1 MVLISHLKKFI
12 YIKNSKV
19 AGTSVEAYFERYC
32 LDPNRN
38 IKIVEKRNTEITKF
52 GIIGNR
58 EDGISNKF
66 YNLMSANEIKKL
78 LSKDIFNSYFK
89 FCVVR
94 NPYDKMV
101 SLYNMLKNRNKLK
114 LSFEEFCK
122 RHHCI
127 NYKRYF
133 INNKSCIDF
142 YIRFEYLKE
151 DLEKVC
157 NILNIKFDYSLLP
170 KFKTQFRKDNDY
182 RKYYT
187 EETKKIV
194 YEKHIKEFKMFNYK
208 F

>member
-32 LDPNRN
+32 LDSNKN
-38 IKIVEKRNTEITKF
+38 IKVVEKRNTEITKF

-78 LSKDIFNSYFK
+78 INKDIFNSYFK

-101 SLYNMLKNRNKLK
+101 SLYNMLKNRNKLEI
-114 LSFEEFCK
+114 SFEEFCK
-122 RHHCI
+122 KYHCI

-142 YIRFEYLKE
+142 YIKFENLKE

-157 NILNIKFDYSLLP
+157 NNLNIKFDYSLLP

-182 RKYYT
+182 KKYYT